1 MAVVFYK
8 KKMSSSSRL
17 YGDSDSSRVELPVFV
32 TPAELVFTSSKRRL
46 LLTVFNPY
54 GNEAQFRIMTTS
66 PDRFD
71 VSVTKGIIK
80 PNRRIDM

>member
-1 MAVVFYK
+1 
-8 KKMSSSSRL
+8 MSSSSRFH
-17 YGDSDSSRVELPVFV
+17 GESDSSRVELPVFV
-32 TPAELVFTSSKRRL
+32 TPGELILSTNIRRS

-54 GNEAQFRIMTTS
+54 GTEAQFRLMTTS

-71 VSVTKGIIK
+71 VSVTKGTIK

>member
-1 MAVVFYK
+1 
-8 KKMSSSSRL
+8 MSSSSKTQI
-17 YGDSDSSRVELPVFV
+17 DNDTSRIDLPVFI
-32 TPAELVFTSSKRRL
+32 TPSELIFAMNKRRS

-54 GNEAQFRIMTTS
+54 GNDAQFRIMTTS

-71 VSVTKGIIK
+71 VSMTKGIIK

>member
-1 MAVVFYK
+1 
-8 KKMSSSSRL
+8 MSSSSRQPH
-17 YGDSDSSRVELPVFV
+17 GENEAPISMMELPVFV
-32 TPAELVFTSSKRRL
+32 TPNELIFAANKKRS

-54 GNEAQFRIMTTS
+54 SNAAQFRIMTTS

-71 VSVTKGIIK
+71 VSVTKGTIK

>member
-1 MAVVFYK
+1 MN
-8 KKMSSSSRL
+8 KMSGSSRVF
-17 YGDSDSSRVELPVFV
+17 GDSESSRVELPVFA
-32 TPAELVFTSSKRRL
+32 TPNELVFSTSKRRA

-71 VSVTKGIIK
+71 VSLAKGAIK